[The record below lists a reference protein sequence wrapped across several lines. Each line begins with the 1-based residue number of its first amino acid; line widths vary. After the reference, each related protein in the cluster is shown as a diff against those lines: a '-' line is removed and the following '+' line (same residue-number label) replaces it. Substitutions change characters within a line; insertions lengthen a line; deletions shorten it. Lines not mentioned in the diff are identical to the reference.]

1 MSRHIVTLLMHW
13 QITFLIILPLLS
25 AQMTLHL
32 FARKLKSTLKHF
44 HLIMLKYTTGPSLW
58 KSCMM
63 LCVEPMIPQQDQMK
77 YTIRYL
83 NILTK
88 IWLSSD
94 FPLIPIPKPSKDP
107 ANPTNYRPIAL
118 TSCIC
123 KTMERMI
130 NRRLV
135 WYLESTTCL
144 LSCNVGSDPDVA
156 RLITL

>member
-1 MSRHIVTLLMHW
+1 
-13 QITFLIILPLLS
+13 
-25 AQMTLHL
+25 
-32 FARKLKSTLKHF
+32 
-44 HLIMLKYTTGPSLW
+44 
-58 KSCMM
+58 MM

-83 NILTK
+83 NILNK

-123 KTMERMI
+123 KTMERMV

-135 WYLESTTCL
+135 WYLESHNLLTNVQCGFRSRRSTVDHLVRFEMFCREAFIHNQHIVSVLFDLEKAYDTTWKYEIMKDL
-144 LSCNVGSDPDVA
+144 WPSH
-156 RLITL
+156 